1 MLTDFKIRRRME
13 ACTKLRMS
21 ESQVN
26 DLFIIGKNISNADIL
41 RIEWKLDFYEREFH
55 QVLTPYL
62 RHQKL
67 LMARARAWEEF
78 FAERCLLSENFSI
91 KLGLERLRFNFVSV
105 HSKLCLLRSTIKPLK
120 YLWTSREELSL
131 RSSWWLENRRKLRNW
146 PSLRIL

>member
-55 QVLTPYL
+55 QVLTPDL
-62 RHQKL
+62 GNQKL
-67 LMARARAWEEF
+67 LMAREEF
-78 FAERCLLSENFSI
+78 FAAKCLLSENFSI
-91 KLGLERLRFNFVSV
+91 KLGLERLRFNFVSD
-105 HSKLCLLRSTIKPLK
+105 HSKLCHLRSTIKPLK
-120 YLWTSREELSL
+120 YLWTSRWELLL
-131 RSSWWLENRRKLRNW
+131 RSSWWLENRRKSRNW
-146 PSLRIL
+146 PTRYVTFN